1 LNIDGLDM
9 ARRPHGIVS
18 GRCGTGTEKAAGVA
32 KHAKKVICPGCGGS
46 GKTVVVNDGTSEEKP
61 CQLCGG
67 TGWA

>member
-1 LNIDGLDM
+1 M
-9 ARRPHGIVS
+9 
-18 GRCGTGTEKAAGVA
+18 A
-32 KHAKKVICPGCGGS
+32 KHAKKIVCPGRGGS